1 MEQAVFEKIT
11 NMRIFREIPPKE
23 EFQNPV
29 LAIGSFDGVHS
40 GHRRILSTLLNI
52 AHKKSGEGI
61 VLTFSNHPRKVLTPK
76 TPPRILT
83 TIEEKIQAIDQY
95 GVHNLIVLDFTLEI
109 ANMTAIEFL
118 NDVILKRLG
127 VIDIVVGYDNAFGK
141 DRQGNL
147 DFLREFSHQRGFG
160 VTLVEP
166 RNFYSRPVSSS
177 WIRTELED
185 GNIVVANTLLG
196 RRYALS
202 GTIIHGVS
210 RGKSMGFP
218 TANIQVDHPEKVIP
232 KDGVYAVTGMLEE
245 DRYRGMLNIGT
256 NPTFSNTERTIE
268 VNLFDFNQDIY
279 GGTVTVE
286 FHERIRDEIRFKSAG
301 ELVEQ
306 LKRDKAATLK
316 ILGGE

>member
-1 MEQAVFEKIT
+1 MKVFH
-11 NMRIFREIPPKE
+11 EIPPKE
-23 EFQNPV
+23 EFLNPV
-29 LAIGSFDGVHS
+29 LAIGSFDGVHV

-76 TPPRILT
+76 TPPKILT
-83 TIEEKIQAIDQY
+83 TIEEKIVAIEQC
-95 GVHNLIVLDFTLEI
+95 GVHNLVVLDFTLEI
-109 ANMTAIEFL
+109 ANMTAIDFL

-141 DRQGNL
+141 DREGNL
-147 DFLREFSHQRGFG
+147 DFLREFSHRRGFG

-166 RNFYSRPVSSS
+166 RNFYSRPISSS

-185 GNIVVANTLLG
+185 GNIVLANTLLG
-196 RRYALS
+196 RRYTLS
-202 GTIIHGVS
+202 GTIVHGVS

-218 TANIQVDHPEKVIP
+218 TANIQVDNPDKVIP
-232 KDGVYAVTGMLEE
+232 KDGVYAVTVALEKN
-245 DRYRGMLNIGT
+245 RYQGMLNIGI

-268 VNLFDFNQDIY
+268 VNLFDFDQDIY
-279 GGTVTVE
+279 GGTVAVE
-286 FHERIRDEIRFKSAG
+286 FHERIRDEIRFESPE

-306 LKRDKAATLK
+306 LKRDKAVTLE
-316 ILGGE
+316 ILSGE